1 MTCPFENNLQAYL
14 DGELKKEDRKALMAH
29 LEKCASCRDQLAE
42 LDLLEK
48 WSDTALS
55 QVLFPAESTDSPDTA
70 DTEQAWVRFSQKIN
84 GMDSKTNNADSVV
97 TPIESPY
104 PTRER
109 SLIIYMKK
117 YRKLMTGI
125 AAAVILAAFLMIPQV
140 KTFAGEVLA
149 LFRVDQ
155 IQMVNITP
163 DDIRQMQNFFES
175 GEKAQITIDDIG
187 KMTIDEGD
195 FSQKVY
201 ASGSEAETAG
211 INLPPSPVAYT
222 VDAVTVQ
229 SAAKVSMALNT
240 DTINAA
246 MKKLGSDVAFD
257 SSLNGKTFTVIWP
270 GITNITFK
278 NSESQDFK
286 TLYYTV
292 MDSPEILAPS
302 LADAKTLK
310 TTLLQVPFIPE
321 NIRSQLAGIDDWQNT
336 LPFPVIQG
344 SMDIDRT
351 EKVMVNGGDGVFM
364 MAKDRSAILLW
375 ENNGKLYSIQVNAN
389 AELDDDSVKSGLL
402 RLADNF

>member
-1 MTCPFENNLQAYL
+1 MTCPFEDNLQAYL

-29 LEKCASCRDQLAE
+29 LEKCVSCRDQLAE

-55 QVLFPAESTDSPDTA
+55 QVLFPAESSDSPDTA
-70 DTEQAWVRFSQKIN
+70 DTEQAWVSFSQKIY
-84 GMDSKTNNADSVV
+84 GTDSIMDAAHTAANPIDS
-97 TPIESPY
+97 PP
-104 PTRER
+104 PNMER
-109 SLIIYMKK
+109 SLIVYMKK
-117 YRKLMTGI
+117 YRKLTTGL

-155 IQMVNITP
+155 IQMVTITP

-201 ASGSEAETAG
+201 ASASEAETAG
-211 INLPPSPVAYT
+211 NNLPPSPAAYT

-229 SAAKVSMALNT
+229 SAAKVSMSLNT

-270 GITNITFK
+270 GITNITF
-278 NSESQDFK
+278 NNTESQDFK

-302 LADAKTLK
+302 MADAKTLK

-364 MAKDRSAILLW
+364 IAKDRSAILLW